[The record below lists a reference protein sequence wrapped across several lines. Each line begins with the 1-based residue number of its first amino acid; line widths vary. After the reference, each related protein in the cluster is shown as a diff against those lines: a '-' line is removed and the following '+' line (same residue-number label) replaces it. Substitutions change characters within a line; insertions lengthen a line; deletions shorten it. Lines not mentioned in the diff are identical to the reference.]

1 MSPRLGR
8 RIAHFNRRV
17 TNRITRPL
25 APWLPGFGLVVH
37 VGRRS
42 QREYRTPVNVF
53 HDRGG
58 YVIALTY
65 GQDAD
70 WVKNVLAAGRCT
82 LITRDRQLEL
92 TAPRILH
99 DEGRGGGG
107 RGGGAPGGGRGVGRT
122 ASPGCRRFPVL
133 RGQRSQ
139 PFGCSVMRSTVR
151 IPTRS

>member
-17 TNRITRPL
+17 TNRITGPL

-53 HDRGG
+53 RDRGG
-58 YVIALTY
+58 YAVALTY

-82 LITRDRQLEL
+82 LITRGRELEL

-99 DEGRGGGG
+99 DEGR
-107 RGGGAPGGGRGVGRT
+107 
-122 ASPGCRRFPVL
+122 RRVPLPVRAVL
-133 RGQRSQ
+133 RLLDVADFLCCEASEVSRSAA
-139 PFGCSVMRSTVR
+139 R
-151 IPTRS
+151 